1 MSNNGWRKERN
12 VEEGRGEGRR
22 EECGRKE
29 ENIEI
34 ATLNVRTLIGPE
46 KLTIRTCL

>member
-1 MSNNGWRKERN
+1 MEVEKKRN
-12 VEEGRGEGRR
+12 VKEGRGEGRR

-34 ATLNVRTLIGPE
+34 ATVNVRTLIRRARE
-46 KLTIRTCL
+46 TDRTRTCL